1 MQKPPFSFE
10 EFLRSQNLKE
20 WPRFLFLDEPYSLVD
35 KLQKDY
41 SFEAISKYLHEN
53 VPLNISPLSGLE
65 KRVNACITKLEEHAQ
80 KIFSL
85 QHGPGYL
92 EEHLIPPEQ
101 PIAAEQ
107 IDAEGVLNPKS
118 EMGEAKVAKYSV
130 DKSKGRNVESY
141 NYPGFKVKQLLELPR
156 HLEAPK
162 LWDFVIKAQRFKK
175 DVRKVWRSLFLSK
188 SSIAVFQDSFWWWF
202 LQKFKPNQEDQ
213 DHLFDR
219 IADSFVAL
227 FLLVPRDT
235 KDAFF
240 QVYPDCLSQVIYV
253 AFCEA
258 FPESVKRFD
267 DDFKDELVDIIF
279 QWISGLKPKKC
290 IWRKWNFNSFK
301 TTMINGT
308 SKDATTNVLVS
319 GSASSVAASSAFYH
333 FVFSTLMDQVLD
345 SFMI

>member
-35 KLQKDY
+35 QLQKDC
-41 SFEAISKYLHEN
+41 SFDAVSKYLHEN
-53 VPLNISPLSGLE
+53 VPLNINPLSDLE
-65 KRVNACITKLEEHAQ
+65 KRINACITELEEHAE

-85 QHGPGYL
+85 QHGPAYL
-92 EEHLIPPEQ
+92 EEHLTPLEQ
-101 PIAAEQ
+101 TIAAEETGT
-107 IDAEGVLNPKS
+107 EGVPNPKS
-118 EMGEAKVAKYSV
+118 EVGKAKVAKYTV

-162 LWDFVIKAQRFKK
+162 LWDLVIKAQHFKK
-175 DVRKVWRSLFLSK
+175 DVLKVWRSLFLSK

-227 FLLVPRDT
+227 FLLVPRET

-240 QVYPDCLSQVIYV
+240 QV
-253 AFCEA
+253 
-258 FPESVKRFD
+258 
-267 DDFKDELVDIIF
+267 
-279 QWISGLKPKKC
+279 
-290 IWRKWNFNSFK
+290 
-301 TTMINGT
+301 
-308 SKDATTNVLVS
+308 
-319 GSASSVAASSAFYH
+319 
-333 FVFSTLMDQVLD
+333 
-345 SFMI
+345 